1 MDDHHTLNNEWTM
14 KMNQHDTR
22 DKEMNGS
29 KSASFTHFELHDT
42 RDKEMNGSKSASF
55 THFELV
61 GFPGLMDYKMVLFV
75 GFLILLLITI
85 TANLLILFLVSM
97 DHRLHTPMY
106 FFLCNLSLLDM
117 LMAISIIPKLLA
129 VLSGYDNTI
138 SIATCFG
145 QMYFI
150 MSIGSAEN
158 CLVAAMA
165 YDRYIAV
172 VKPLHYNVIIN
183 LKKCVVITAIVW
195 ILGFIIPAPSVF
207 LAFGLPYCAAYK
219 IMHCFCDYP
228 AVLSLACAD
237 ISVHANGTFGA
248 ALFVNY
254 VPLLFVLWTYVRII
268 LSVLKLKS
276 TASLAKAFS
285 MCSSHM
291 TVVLMYYVSAS
302 VVYAGLKTDGLSPDG
317 RIFIGGL
324 NYFLMPMVNPMIYSL
339 RNEKMK
345 DATKKYIQFKA
356 LFPHNTKTSISTVE
370 GDLPKS

>member
-1 MDDHHTLNNEWTM
+1 
-14 KMNQHDTR
+14 
-22 DKEMNGS
+22 MNGS
-29 KSASFTHFELHDT
+29 RA
-42 RDKEMNGSKSASF
+42 ASF

-61 GFPGLMDYKMVLFV
+61 GFPGLQDYKVLLFI
-75 GFLILLLITI
+75 GFFILLLITI
-85 TANLLILFLVSM
+85 TANFLILFLVSL

-129 VLSGYDNTI
+129 VLSGYETTI
-138 SIATCFG
+138 LVATCFG

-150 MSIGSAEN
+150 ISIGSAEN

-165 YDRYIAV
+165 YDRYVAV

-183 LKKCVVITAIVW
+183 LKKCMVIMTTVW
-195 ILGFIIPAPSVF
+195 ILGFLIPAVSII
-207 LAFGLPYCAAYK
+207 LASKLPYCASNK

-237 ISVHANGTFGA
+237 ITDHANGAFGL

-254 VPLLFVLWTYVRII
+254 VPLLFVLWTYIRII
-268 LSVLKLKS
+268 VSVLKLKTTES
-276 TASLAKAFS
+276 RAKAFS
-285 MCSSHM
+285 MCSSHV

-302 VVYAGLKTDGLSPDG
+302 IVYAGMKIDGLSYDG

-345 DATKKYIQFKA
+345 DAAKRYIHPSVF
-356 LFPHNTKTSISTVE
+356 FTS
-370 GDLPKS
+370 LPFSLHFNFSLLWGLGF

>member
-1 MDDHHTLNNEWTM
+1 MNE
-14 KMNQHDTR
+14 
-22 DKEMNGS
+22 S
-29 KSASFTHFELHDT
+29 KAASFTE
-42 RDKEMNGSKSASF
+42 
-55 THFELV
+55 FELV
-61 GFPGLMDYKMVLFV
+61 GFPGLLDYKMFLFV
-75 GFLILLLITI
+75 GFLLLLLITL
-85 TANLLILFLVSM
+85 TANLLILLLVLL

-106 FFLCNLSLLDM
+106 FFLCNLSILDI
-117 LMAISIIPKLLA
+117 LTATSIIPKLLV
-129 VLSGYDNTI
+129 VLSGHDKTI
-138 SIATCFG
+138 SFAACFV

-150 MSIGSAEN
+150 VSFGSAEN

-183 LKKCVVITAIVW
+183 FKKCMLIMMIVW
-195 ILGFIIPAPSVF
+195 ILGFLIPLVSLI
-207 LAFGLPYCAAYK
+207 LATNLPYCASNR

-228 AVLSLACAD
+228 SVISLACTD
-237 ISVHANGTFGA
+237 ITEHVNGAFIL

-254 VPLLFVLWTYVRII
+254 VPLLFVLWTYLRII
-268 LSVLKLKS
+268 VSVLKLKS
-276 TASLAKAFS
+276 TASLSKAFS

-302 VVYAGLKTDGLSPDG
+302 IVYAGLKIDGLSYDG

-345 DATKKYIQFKA
+345 EAAQRYIHVKF
-356 LFPHNTKTSISTVE
+356 LFPQNAKNSIKGTDKV
-370 GDLPKS
+370 LPKNGITSST